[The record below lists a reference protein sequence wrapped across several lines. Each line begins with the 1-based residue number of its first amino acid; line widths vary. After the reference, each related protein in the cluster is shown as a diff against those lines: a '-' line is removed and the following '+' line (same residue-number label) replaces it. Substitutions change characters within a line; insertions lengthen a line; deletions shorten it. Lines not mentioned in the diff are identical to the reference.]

1 MPLLDLALQPWT
13 RWPEAEDAVENA
25 EATRD
30 GGATEQKHPGPGM
43 PARSRALPKLPN
55 DHQ

>member
-13 RWPEAEDAVENA
+13 CWPETEDAVENA

-30 GGATEQKHPGPGM
+30 GGATE
-43 PARSRALPKLPN
+43 
-55 DHQ
+55 

>member
-13 RWPEAEDAVENA
+13 CWPEAEDAVENA
-25 EATRD
+25 EAPRD